1 MRGYKVF
8 CPDWTCLGFQFEV
21 GKTYEENVTPIC
33 CKRGFHF
40 CTELKDCFN
49 YYLFDPDN
57 KVAEVEA
64 LGDIDTESESNTSKH
79 CTNKI
84 KIIRELSWEEVLKMI
99 NTGKANTGRCN
110 TGDYN
115 GGNNN
120 SGNYNAGH
128 GNSGNYN
135 SGDWNTGIYNSGD
148 YNGGTANTG
157 NWNIGIYNSGN
168 FNSGD
173 CNYGNWNSGNCN
185 SGDYNSGDWN
195 KSNFSNGCFNT
206 KDSKI
211 LMFNK
216 PSDWTFE
223 DWRNSEA
230 AHLLSKAQ
238 YTFFKWICSD
248 NMTDEEKEQHPEYKT
263 TGGYLKKLD
272 KTKCMQIWWHGLSD
286 YEKNVIMTLPNFN
299 AKIFKKI
306 TGINIKKKL

>member
-1 MRGYKVF
+1 MKGYKVF
-8 CPDWTCLGFQFEV
+8 KPDWTCRGFQYAV
-21 GKTYEENVTPIC
+21 GKTFEENVIPLY

-49 YYLFDPDN
+49 YYRFDPDN

-64 LGDIDTESESNTSKH
+64 LGDINIEPNTSKR

-99 NTGKANTGRCN
+99 NIGKANTGRCN
-110 TGDYN
+110 IGD
-115 GGNNN
+115 
-120 SGNYNAGH
+120 
-128 GNSGNYN
+128 YN
-135 SGDWNTGIYNSGD
+135 SGDNNSGDYNAGYGNSGDYNSGDYNTGIYNSGD
-148 YNGGTANTG
+148 HNSGNSNTG
-157 NWNIGIYNSGN
+157 NWNIGTYNSGN

-195 KSNFSNGCFNT
+195 KSSFSNGCFNT

-211 LMFNK
+211 VMFNK

-223 DWRNSEA
+223 DWKTSEA
-230 AHLLSKAQ
+230 ARLLSKAQ
-238 YTFFKWICSD
+238 YTFFKWIHPKD
-248 NMTDEEKEQHPEYKT
+248 MTDEEKELHPEYKT
-263 TGGYLKKLD
+263 TGGYLKKFK

-286 YEKNVIMTLPNFN
+286 YEKNVIKSLPNFD
-299 AKIFKKI
+299 AKIFKEI